1 MTQTVGDSGR
11 INGRLGEIVLAAA
24 TAAAANLGLGQ
35 LFDGH
40 GLAFLSESFIG
51 AVSAHRILPG

>member
-24 TAAAANLGLGQ
+24 TPAAANLGLGQ

-40 GLAFLSESFIG
+40 GETFLSERFIG
-51 AVSAHRILPG
+51 AVGAQ